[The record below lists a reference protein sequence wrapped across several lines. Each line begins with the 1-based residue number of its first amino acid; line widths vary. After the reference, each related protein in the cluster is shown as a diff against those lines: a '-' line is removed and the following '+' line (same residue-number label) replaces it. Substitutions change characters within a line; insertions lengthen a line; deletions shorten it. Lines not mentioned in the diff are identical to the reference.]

1 MSNFEFLSLSFQ
13 SLPEGALILSHEE
26 NQSETVLSH
35 DPDDQSERTVL
46 TIVVQDESEAQG
58 EGQDA
63 PIRWE
68 VEAPE
73 GLLIKL

>member
-1 MSNFEFLSLSFQ
+1 MSLPFQ
-13 SLPEGALILSHEE
+13 SIPEGALILSHED
-26 NQSETVLSH
+26 NQSEAVLPH

-46 TIVVQDESEAQG
+46 TIVVQDENEVQG

-73 GLLIKL
+73 GLFKKLFF